1 MHWNGLPGS
10 FHTGSNLPSSIF
22 TQAVHARL
30 WVMSWS
36 VVQLRVGI
44 SPSAVTSVSLFN
56 PSMTF
61 WRVKSGPACSNL
73 ARSITIGDGGA
84 AEVETSGTT
93 RDATVD
99 PATVEQ
105 IVAELE
111 ASGLFHRD
119 RRYDAEGADLQRYE
133 IRYAGAT
140 VVAFDTAVPGEL
152 TGAIELL
159 EAAIRAARTG

>member
-1 MHWNGLPGS
+1 MLLVAVLAGLLGACGGEGGS
-10 FHTGSNLPSSIF
+10 GAATSGQ
-22 TQAVHARL
+22 QA
-30 WVMSWS
+30 
-36 VVQLRVGI
+36 
-44 SPSAVTSVSLFN
+44 T
-56 PSMTF
+56 T
-61 WRVKSGPACSNL
+61 GPADPATSEAGSGGTATGQSEEQPDMSIHFAVEGGFANL

-111 ASGLFHRD
+111 ASGLFDRD